1 MKARLI
7 IYLFIAS
14 FMVSCSD
21 IFEHDLS
28 HDVVNIYGP
37 ANNTISQSY
46 SQQYW
51 WETVKYATQYNLQ
64 IAKPSFDST
73 GSFVLDTIV
82 KSTKVTYSL
91 SPGSYQWRIRAENG
105 SSHTDYVTYSIRI
118 DTGSLANQSIVL
130 LSPDDNSVT
139 SNPAVLFKWQGVY
152 GANQYEIVIDSASST
167 SLFSDSIISTTSYNP
182 SVYYV
187 FSKDQVYYWKV
198 RGVNGNVSSAY
209 SLLRS
214 FTLDRI
220 GPDSVP
226 MPNSSATLQASPVTL
241 QWGNVTDAD
250 TFKVY
255 IYNQPNGIDL
265 LSGYPVAVASP
276 TLSYSFSGTSGK
288 KYYWVVIAY
297 DKAGNQGLRS
307 AYRSFIVK

>member
-7 IYLFIAS
+7 IYLFFATFI
-14 FMVSCSD
+14 VSCSD
-21 IFEHDLS
+21 IFEHNLS

-51 WETVKYATQYNLQ
+51 WGAVKSATQYNLQ

-73 GSFVLDTIV
+73 GSYILDTII

-91 SPGSYQWRIRAENG
+91 RPGTYQWRVRAENG
-105 SSHTDYVTYSIRI
+105 SSHTNYVTYSIRI

-130 LSPDDNSVT
+130 LSPDDNLIT
-139 SNPAVLFKWQGVY
+139 NNAAILFKWQGVY
-152 GANQYEIVIDSASST
+152 GASKYEIVIDSGSTT

-182 SVYYV
+182 SIYYA
-187 FSKDQVYYWKV
+187 FSKDRVYYWKV
-198 RGVNGNVSSAY
+198 RGINGAVSTAY
-209 SLLRS
+209 SPLRS

-226 MPNSSATLQASPVTL
+226 MPNSSSTLQVSPVAL
-241 QWGNVTDAD
+241 QWGSVIDAD
-250 TFKVY
+250 TFQVY
-255 IYNQPNGIDL
+255 IYNQANGIGL
-265 LSGYPVAVASP
+265 LSGFPVAVPSP
-276 TLSYSFSGTSGK
+276 TLSYSFSTGTSGK
-288 KYYWVVIAY
+288 KYYWVVIA
-297 DKAGNQGLRS
+297 
-307 AYRSFIVK
+307 